1 MYPAELFKGFNVD
14 QSEWGHWLFHDPAY
28 LQCAFF
34 MAFTTRDITEN
45 RPITPT
51 TYSHLREAIIH
62 LNKRLS
68 SSDNDVALGNST
80 IATVI
85 ILTMFSCIIND
96 HEAAKTHIAGLQ
108 QMVRLRGGLQALS
121 LNPKLYL
128 KLGRYRSL
136 SPLRITSNIVPGSIS
151 STP

>member
-1 MYPAELFKGFNVD
+1 MYPAKLFKGFDVD
-14 QSEWGHWLFHDPAY
+14 QSEWGRWLFHDPAY

-34 MAFTTRDITEN
+34 MAFTARDITEN

-51 TYSHLREAIIH
+51 TYLHLREAIIH

-68 SSDNDVALGNST
+68 SSDNNVALGNST

-85 ILTMFSCIIND
+85 MLTMFSCIIND

-108 QMVRLRGGLQALS
+108 QMVRLRGGLQSLA

-128 KLGRYRSL
+128 KLGRYL
-136 SPLRITSNIVPGSIS
+136 SPLARFV
-151 STP
+151 